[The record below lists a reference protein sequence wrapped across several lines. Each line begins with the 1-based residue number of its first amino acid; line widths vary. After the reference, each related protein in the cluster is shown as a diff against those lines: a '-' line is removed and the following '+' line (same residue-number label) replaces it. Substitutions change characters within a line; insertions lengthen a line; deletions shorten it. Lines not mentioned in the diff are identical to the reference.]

1 MPEPSDKINMELEE
15 LLEESR
21 TINAHQT
28 ANLSKMLSAEKASVA
43 IFVDDVTVF
52 RQERRDL
59 WLW

>member
-1 MPEPSDKINMELEE
+1 MELEE

-21 TINAHQT
+21 TNAHQT
-28 ANLSKMLSAEKASVA
+28 ANLSKMLSAEEASVA
-43 IFVDDVTVF
+43 MFVDEVAVF